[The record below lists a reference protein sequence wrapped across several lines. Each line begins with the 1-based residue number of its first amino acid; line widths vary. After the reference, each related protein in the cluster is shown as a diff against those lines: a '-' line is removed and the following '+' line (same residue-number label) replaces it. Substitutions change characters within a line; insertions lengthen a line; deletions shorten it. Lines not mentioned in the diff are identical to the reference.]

1 MALPSAWRHDE
12 AARCSWKFCEGQNSR
27 AKEKKMDRGLTD
39 TLTVAA
45 AAWLNMAL
53 EQLDPEQRG
62 ELVSCLDS
70 DLGDLQVVI
79 RLRRGAV
86 ELEGTDDAAGKCITL
101 YREVIEPLRLSPGF
115 AEPEGGK
122 KH

>member
-1 MALPSAWRHDE
+1 MKRPMLLEILRRSK
-12 AARCSWKFCEGQNSR
+12 SSCEGER
-27 AKEKKMDRGLTD
+27 KMDRGLTD

-53 EQLDPEQRG
+53 EQLNPEQRG
-62 ELVSCLDS
+62 VVVACLDS

-86 ELEGTDDAAGKCITL
+86 ELEGTSDAAGKSIML
-101 YREVIEPLRLSPGF
+101 YREEIEPLRLSTGF
-115 AEPEGGK
+115 AEPQGGK

>member
-1 MALPSAWRHDE
+1 
-12 AARCSWKFCEGQNSR
+12 
-27 AKEKKMDRGLTD
+27 MDRGLTD

-86 ELEGTDDAAGKCITL
+86 ELEGTNDAAGKCITL